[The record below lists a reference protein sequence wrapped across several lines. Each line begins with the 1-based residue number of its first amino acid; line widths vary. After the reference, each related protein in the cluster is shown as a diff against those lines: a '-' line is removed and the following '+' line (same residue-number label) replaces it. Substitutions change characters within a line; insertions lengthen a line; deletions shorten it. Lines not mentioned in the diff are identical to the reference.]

1 MLEDLK
7 KIELHCHLDGSV
19 RPSTVSEIL
28 NIPLD
33 EVEKQMCFKESR
45 KDLNEYL
52 SKFDLPLSIMQDKSG
67 LKRVS
72 KELAEDLMKDN
83 IIYAEVRFAPHKSTL
98 NGLTLNEVVDSVLEG
113 FNEVSGIKI
122 KVILCMMRNFDY
134 DKNLEVID
142 LAEEYLDKGVC
153 AIDLAGAEGLYP
165 TSDFEDLFIE
175 ARKRHIPFTI
185 HAGEADGVD
194 SIKSAIRFGTKRL
207 GHGVRVV
214 DDIDLLEFT
223 CNNQILFEV
232 CPTSN
237 IQTGASPSYK
247 EHQLRT
253 LFNEEC
259 DCLINTDNR
268 TVSNTTLNK
277 EISIMMENQ
286 GFNLSDIKAMIK
298 RSVKYTFLSKE
309 EQEDLIKKLGY

>member
-28 NIPLD
+28 NMPLD
-33 EVEKQMCFKESR
+33 EVERQMCFKESR

-72 KELAEDLMKDN
+72 KELAEDLKKDN

-277 EISIMMENQ
+277 EISIMIQNQ
-286 GFNLSDIKAMIK
+286 GFNLSDIKSMIK

>member
-1 MLEDLK
+1 
-7 KIELHCHLDGSV
+7 
-19 RPSTVSEIL
+19 
-28 NIPLD
+28 
-33 EVEKQMCFKESR
+33 
-45 KDLNEYL
+45 
-52 SKFDLPLSIMQDKSG
+52 MQDKSG

-277 EISIMMENQ
+277 EISIMIQNQ

>member
-1 MLEDLK
+1 
-7 KIELHCHLDGSV
+7 
-19 RPSTVSEIL
+19 
-28 NIPLD
+28 
-33 EVEKQMCFKESR
+33 
-45 KDLNEYL
+45 
-52 SKFDLPLSIMQDKSG
+52 
-67 LKRVS
+67 
-72 KELAEDLMKDN
+72 
-83 IIYAEVRFAPHKSTL
+83 
-98 NGLTLNEVVDSVLEG
+98 
-113 FNEVSGIKI
+113 
-122 KVILCMMRNFDY
+122 
-134 DKNLEVID
+134 

-253 LFNEEC
+253 IFNEEC

-277 EISIMMENQ
+277 EISIMIQNQ

>member
-19 RPSTVSEIL
+19 RPSTVSEVL
-28 NIPLD
+28 GLPL
-33 EVEKQMCFKESR
+33 EKVEREMCFKESR

-52 SKFDLPLSIMQDKSG
+52 SKFDLPLSIMQDKEG
-67 LKRVS
+67 LIRVS
-72 KELAEDLMKDN
+72 RELAEDMKKDN

-98 NGLTLNEVVDSVLEG
+98 KGLTLDEVVESTLTG
-113 FNEVSGIKI
+113 FKQVEGIKI
-122 KVILCMMRNFDY
+122 RVILCMMRDFDFET
-134 DKNLEVID
+134 NLEVID
-142 LAEEYLDKGVC
+142 LAERFMDKGVC

-165 TSDFEDLFIE
+165 TKDYEELFNYAKKIG
-175 ARKRHIPFTI
+175 IPFTI
-185 HAGEADGVD
+185 HAGEADGVE
-194 SIKSAIRFGTKRL
+194 SIKSALKFGTKRL

-214 DDIDLLEFT
+214 EDTSLLEYT

-237 IQTGASPSYK
+237 IQTGAASSFK
-247 EHQLRT
+247 DHQLRT
-253 LFNEEC
+253 LFDEEC

-286 GFNLSDIKAMIK
+286 GLTLKDIKTMIK
-298 RSVKYTFLSKE
+298 RSVKYTFLSKK
-309 EQEDLIKKLGY
+309 EQDELLKELGF

>member
-28 NIPLD
+28 NMPLD
-33 EVEKQMCFKESR
+33 EVERQMCFKESR

-72 KELAEDLMKDN
+72 KELAEDLKKDN

>member
-28 NIPLD
+28 NMPLD
-33 EVEKQMCFKESR
+33 EVERQMCFKESR

-72 KELAEDLMKDN
+72 KELAEDLKKDN

-277 EISIMMENQ
+277 EISIMIQNQ

-309 EQEDLIKKLGY
+309 EQEDLIKNLGY

>member
-33 EVEKQMCFKESR
+33 EVERQMCFKESR

-98 NGLTLNEVVDSVLEG
+98 NGLTLDEVVDSVLEG

-142 LAEEYLDKGVC
+142 LAEKYLDKGVC

-237 IQTGASPSYK
+237 IQTGASVSYK

-309 EQEDLIKKLGY
+309 EQEDLMKKLGY

>member
-28 NIPLD
+28 NMPLD
-33 EVEKQMCFKESR
+33 EVERQMCFKESR

-72 KELAEDLMKDN
+72 KELAEDLKKDN

-277 EISIMMENQ
+277 EISIMIQNQ